1 MDYQMKNKDKILL
14 ITFGVFMTEA
24 IIHYNIG
31 LNSKRKD
38 KKFTI
43 PANKDLV
50 RLMIT
55 VGIFSY
61 ITAELTHQVVKT

>member
-1 MDYQMKNKDKILL
+1 MKNKDKILL

-31 LNSKRKD
+31 LNSTKKD
-38 KKFTI
+38 KTFRL

-55 VGIFSY
+55 VGIFSF
-61 ITAELTHQVVKT
+61 ITAELTHQLVKK